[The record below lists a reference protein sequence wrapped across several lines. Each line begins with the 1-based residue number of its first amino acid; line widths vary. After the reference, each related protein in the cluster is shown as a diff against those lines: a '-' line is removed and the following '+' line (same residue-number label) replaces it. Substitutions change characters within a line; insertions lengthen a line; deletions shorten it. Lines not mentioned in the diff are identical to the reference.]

1 MIYTLVV
8 STYIVTLL
16 GVCVFK
22 SRSVKTQD
30 DFVVAGRAVPVSTL
44 VATLAC
50 TWIGSGSL
58 FGTAGLTFRMGFFE
72 LWFSM
77 GAWVGIL
84 VIYLIAGRVRKLS
97 QYTLTDLLEK
107 RYNRTARILATVT
120 IVISYM
126 VIAGYQFKG
135 GGRFVNILTE
145 GAISIATG
153 EFLSFVVIVSLT
165 LMAGMVS
172 IVSIDMI
179 NGVIMLA
186 AMLITLPVIITGYGG
201 WDQVVQTIAAKNPE
215 YLSTGS
221 FTTHSNPNRR
231 YAGIFADQSV

>member
-1 MIYTLVV
+1 MLKIALFDEIALMIYTLVV

-30 DFVVAGRAVPVSTL
+30 DFVVAGRAVPVFTL

-58 FGTAGLTFRMGFFE
+58 FSTAGLTFRMGFFE

-126 VIAGYQFKG
+126 VI
-135 GGRFVNILTE
+135 V
-145 GAISIATG
+145 AINSREEVVLSISRQK
-153 EFLSFVVIVSLT
+153 E
-165 LMAGMVS
+165 
-172 IVSIDMI
+172 
-179 NGVIMLA
+179 
-186 AMLITLPVIITGYGG
+186 
-201 WDQVVQTIAAKNPE
+201 
-215 YLSTGS
+215 
-221 FTTHSNPNRR
+221 
-231 YAGIFADQSV
+231 QSA